1 MINDDDDAAMD
12 KKMDQSETSVGDSSS
27 KEVKFE
33 IMIKLEDDV
42 ETVHMDKDGTRKL
55 KCP

>member
-1 MINDDDDAAMD
+1 
-12 KKMDQSETSVGDSSS
+12 MDQSETSVGDSSS